1 RDRFERFR
9 QRCLHARR
17 RHGCPDS
24 ECSGDGFAPVARH
37 AARSH
42 RMSERI
48 RVLVVDDSAL
58 MRKLIPA
65 ILERDSSI
73 EVVGTAMD
81 GAFALRKIEELEPDV
96 VTLDLE
102 MPRMDGLEMLRLIM
116 RSAPLP
122 VILFSTHSKEG
133 GYATLKA
140 LALGAVDFLAK
151 PKDAAAGHLEEIADR
166 LIAKIKVAKH
176 AAKRKLPPVTVK
188 EELPKL
194 AKASHPALAPRR
206 VIAIGISTGGPNALQ
221 FMLSQIPSDFLSTIL
236 VVQHM
241 PEGFTEMFAKRLDEC
256 CPLEVHEARSGD
268 LLLAGRVLIC
278 PGNRHIMV
286 RRMPRGD
293 MAVLSDGPPVNG
305 HRPSADVLFHSVSQE
320 FGLTAVGVLMTGMG
334 DDGAEGLGAIKAAG
348 GMTIAQSEDTC
359 VVSGM
364 PHAAIIKGYANKII
378 PLEGVAAFLMSNYG
392 AERNPADK
400 LEKNDKYD
408 KNEKV
413 EGTPVSS
420 QRS

>member
-1 RDRFERFR
+1 L
-9 QRCLHARR
+9 Q
-17 RHGCPDS
+17 
-24 ECSGDGFAPVARH
+24 
-37 AARSH
+37 
-42 RMSERI
+42 
-48 RVLVVDDSAL
+48 
-58 MRKLIPA
+58 
-65 ILERDSSI
+65 
-73 EVVGTAMD
+73 
-81 GAFALRKIEELEPDV
+81 PDV
-96 VTLDLE
+96 VTLDLD
-102 MPRMDGLEMLRLIM
+102 MPRMDGMETLRLIM

-151 PKDAAAGHLEEIADR
+151 PKDAAAGHLDEIADQ
-166 LIAKIKVAKH
+166 LIAKIKVAKR
-176 AAKRKLPPVTVK
+176 AAGRKLPPAII
-188 EELPKL
+188 EDL
-194 AKASHPALAPRR
+194 PALKKGTRAAFPPRR

-221 FMLSQIPSDFLSTIL
+221 FVLSQIPADFLSTII

-256 CPLEVHEARSGD
+256 CALEVQEARSGD

-293 MAVLSDGPPVNG
+293 MVVLSDGPPVNG
-305 HRPSADVLFHSVSQE
+305 HRPSADVLFHSVAQE
-320 FGLTAVGVLMTGMG
+320 FALTTVGILMTGMG

-364 PHAAIIKGYANKII
+364 PRAAIVKGYANKII
-378 PLEGVAAFLMSNYG
+378 PLDGLASYLVSNYG
-392 AERNPADK
+392 AERSSSEK
-400 LEKNDKYD
+400 FEKNDKHE
-408 KNEKV
+408 KNER
-413 EGTPVSS
+413 TPVSS
-420 QRS
+420 SRT

>member
-1 RDRFERFR
+1 
-9 QRCLHARR
+9 
-17 RHGCPDS
+17 
-24 ECSGDGFAPVARH
+24 
-37 AARSH
+37 
-42 RMSERI
+42 MSERI

-65 ILERDSSI
+65 ILAREPSI

-81 GAFALRKIEELEPDV
+81 GAFALKKIEELRPDV

-102 MPRMDGLEMLRLIM
+102 MPRMDGIETLRLIM
-116 RSAPLP
+116 RRAPLP

-133 GYATLKA
+133 GYATFKA

-151 PKDAAAGHLEEIADR
+151 PKDAAAGRLDEIAGQ
-166 LIAKIKVAKH
+166 LIAKIKVAKR
-176 AAKRKLPPVTVK
+176 AAGRKLPPAVIVETAAPK
-188 EELPKL
+188 KGTRAALP
-194 AKASHPALAPRR
+194 PRR

-221 FMLSQIPSDFLSTIL
+221 FVLSQIPADFLSTIL
-236 VVQHM
+236 IVQHM

-256 CPLEVHEARSGD
+256 CALEVHEARSGD

-278 PGNRHIMV
+278 PGNRHMMV

-293 MAVLSDGPPVNG
+293 MVILSDGPPVNG
-305 HRPSADVLFHSVSQE
+305 HRPSADVLFHSVAQE
-320 FGLTAVGVLMTGMG
+320 FGLVAVGILMTGMG
-334 DDGAEGLGAIKAAG
+334 DDGAEGLGAVKAAG

-364 PHAAIIKGYANKII
+364 PRAAILKGYASKIV
-378 PLEGVAAFLMSNYG
+378 PLDGLAAYLISNYG
-392 AERNPADK
+392 AERGGADKSEK
-400 LEKNDKYD
+400 LEKHDKKNINE
-408 KNEKV
+408 KNEKF
-413 EGTPVSS
+413 EKNEKNERTSVSS

>member
-1 RDRFERFR
+1 
-9 QRCLHARR
+9 
-17 RHGCPDS
+17 
-24 ECSGDGFAPVARH
+24 
-37 AARSH
+37 
-42 RMSERI
+42 MTERI

-65 ILERDSSI
+65 ILARDSSI

-81 GAFALRKIEELEPDV
+81 GAFALKKIEELHPDV

-102 MPRMDGLEMLRLIM
+102 MPRMDGMETLRLIM
-116 RSAPLP
+116 GRAPLP

-140 LALGAVDFLAK
+140 LALGAVDFVTK
-151 PKDAAAGHLEEIADR
+151 PKNAAAGRLEEIADQ
-166 LIAKIKVAKH
+166 LIAKIKVAKR
-176 AAKRKLPPVTVK
+176 AAGRKLPPAIVAGD
-188 EELPKL
+188 LPTKKKGSRAPL
-194 AKASHPALAPRR
+194 PPRR

-221 FMLSQIPSDFLSTIL
+221 YLLSQIPADFQSTIL
-236 VVQHM
+236 IVQHM
-241 PEGFTEMFAKRLDEC
+241 PEGFTEMFAKRLDDC
-256 CPLEVHEARSGD
+256 CALEVHEARSGD

-278 PGNRHIMV
+278 PGNRHMMV

-305 HRPSADVLFHSVSQE
+305 HRPSADVLFHSVAQE
-320 FGLTAVGVLMTGMG
+320 FGLTAVGLLMTGMG

-364 PHAAIIKGYANKII
+364 PRAAILKGYANKII
-378 PLEGVAAFLMSNYG
+378 PLDGLATFLVSQYGADRG
-392 AERNPADK
+392 AERHATVQGAAAQSAAEK
-400 LEKNDKYD
+400 IEKNDK
-408 KNEKV
+408 NEKA
-413 EGTPVSS
+413 EKIPVSS

>member
-1 RDRFERFR
+1 
-9 QRCLHARR
+9 
-17 RHGCPDS
+17 
-24 ECSGDGFAPVARH
+24 
-37 AARSH
+37 
-42 RMSERI
+42 MSDRI

-65 ILERDSSI
+65 ILARDSTI

-81 GAFALRKIEELEPDV
+81 GAFALKKIEELQPDV

-102 MPRMDGLEMLRLIM
+102 MPRMDGMETLRLIM
-116 RSAPLP
+116 RRAPLP
-122 VILFSTHSKEG
+122 VVLFSTHSKEG
-133 GYATLKA
+133 GYATFKA

-151 PKDAAAGHLEEIADR
+151 PKDAAAGHLEEIADQ
-166 LIAKIKVAKH
+166 LIAKIKVAKR
-176 AAKRKLPPVTVK
+176 AGRKLPPAIVREDPVPAK
-188 EELPKL
+188 KGKRVPLP
-194 AKASHPALAPRR
+194 PRR

-221 FMLSQIPSDFLSTIL
+221 YVLSQVPEDFHSTIV

-256 CPLEVHEARSGD
+256 SALEVHEARSGD

-278 PGNRHIMV
+278 PGNRHMMV

-293 MAVLSDGPPVNG
+293 MAVLSDSAPVNG
-305 HRPSADVLFHSVSQE
+305 HRPSADVLFHSVAQE
-320 FGLTAVGVLMTGMG
+320 FGLTTVGILMTGMG

-364 PHAAIIKGYANKII
+364 PRAAILKGYANKII
-378 PLEGVAAFLMSNYG
+378 PLDGVAAFLMSNYG

-413 EGTPVSS
+413 ERTPVSS
-420 QRS
+420 QRT

>member
-1 RDRFERFR
+1 
-9 QRCLHARR
+9 
-17 RHGCPDS
+17 
-24 ECSGDGFAPVARH
+24 
-37 AARSH
+37 
-42 RMSERI
+42 MTERI

-65 ILERDSSI
+65 ILARDSSI

-81 GAFALRKIEELEPDV
+81 GAFALKKIEELQPDV

-102 MPRMDGLEMLRLIM
+102 MPRMDGMETLRLIM
-116 RSAPLP
+116 RRAPLP

-140 LALGAVDFLAK
+140 LALGAVDFVAK
-151 PKDAAAGHLEEIADR
+151 PKDAPAGRLEEIADQ
-166 LIAKIKVAKH
+166 LIAKIKVAKR
-176 AAKRKLPPVTVK
+176 ATGRRLPPAFVDDLPVK
-188 EELPKL
+188 KKGTHSPLP
-194 AKASHPALAPRR
+194 PRR

-221 FMLSQIPSDFLSTIL
+221 YVLTQIPADFQSTI
-236 VVQHM
+236 VIVQHM

-256 CPLEVHEARSGD
+256 CALEVHEARSGD
-268 LLLAGRVLIC
+268 LLIAGRVLIC
-278 PGNRHIMV
+278 PGNRHMMV

-305 HRPSADVLFHSVSQE
+305 HRPSADVLFHSVAQE

-334 DDGAEGLGAIKAAG
+334 DDGAEGLGAIKGAG

-364 PHAAIIKGYANKII
+364 PRAAILKGYANKII
-378 PLEGVAAFLMSNYG
+378 PLQGLATFLVNQYG
-392 AERNPADK
+392 AERHAAVQSAA
-400 LEKNDKYD
+400 EKIEKHD

-413 EGTPVSS
+413 EKIPVSS

>member
-1 RDRFERFR
+1 
-9 QRCLHARR
+9 
-17 RHGCPDS
+17 
-24 ECSGDGFAPVARH
+24 
-37 AARSH
+37 
-42 RMSERI
+42 MSDRI

-65 ILERDSSI
+65 ILAREPLI

-81 GAFALRKIEELEPDV
+81 GAFALKKIEELQPDV

-102 MPRMDGLEMLRLIM
+102 MPRMDGMETLRLIM
-116 RSAPLP
+116 RRAPLP

-151 PKDAAAGHLEEIADR
+151 PKDAAAGHLDEIADL
-166 LIAKIKVAKH
+166 LIAKIKVAKR
-176 AAKRKLPPVTVK
+176 AAGRKLPPAVI
-188 EELPKL
+188 EDAPAPK
-194 AKASHPALAPRR
+194 KGSRASFPPRR

-221 FMLSQIPSDFLSTIL
+221 FVLSQIPADFLSTII

-256 CPLEVHEARSGD
+256 CALEVQEARSGD
-268 LLLAGRVLIC
+268 LLLAGPVLIC

-293 MAVLSDGPPVNG
+293 MVVLSDGPPVNG
-305 HRPSADVLFHSVSQE
+305 HRPSADVLFHSVAQE
-320 FGLTAVGVLMTGMG
+320 FGLTTVGILMTGMG
-334 DDGAEGLGAIKAAG
+334 DDGSEGLGAIKAAG

-364 PHAAIIKGYANKII
+364 PRAAILKGYANKII
-378 PLEGVAAFLMSNYG
+378 PLDGVASYLVSNYG
-392 AERNPADK
+392 VERSSSDK
-400 LEKNDKYD
+400 FEKNDK
-408 KNEKV
+408 NER
-413 EGTPVSS
+413 TPVSS
-420 QRS
+420 SRS

>member
-1 RDRFERFR
+1 
-9 QRCLHARR
+9 
-17 RHGCPDS
+17 
-24 ECSGDGFAPVARH
+24 
-37 AARSH
+37 
-42 RMSERI
+42 MSERI

-65 ILERDSSI
+65 ILAREASI

-81 GAFALRKIEELEPDV
+81 GAFALKKIEELKPDV

-102 MPRMDGLEMLRLIM
+102 MPRMDGMETLRLIM
-116 RSAPLP
+116 QRAPLP

-133 GYATLKA
+133 GYATFKA
-140 LALGAVDFLAK
+140 LAIGAVDFLAK
-151 PKDAAAGHLEEIADR
+151 PKDAAAGRLDEIADR
-166 LIAKIKVAKH
+166 LIAKIKVAKR
-176 AAKRKLPPVTVK
+176 AAGRKLPPAVIQETCAPKKGVRAA
-188 EELPKL
+188 LP
-194 AKASHPALAPRR
+194 PRR
-206 VIAIGISTGGPNALQ
+206 VIAVGISTGGPNALQ
-221 FMLSQIPSDFLSTIL
+221 FVLSQIPADFQSAI
-236 VVQHM
+236 VIVQHM

-256 CPLEVHEARSGD
+256 CALEVHEARSGD

-286 RRMPRGD
+286 RNMPRGG
-293 MAVLSDGPPVNG
+293 MVVLSDGPPVNG
-305 HRPSADVLFHSVSQE
+305 HRPSADVLFHSVAQE

-364 PHAAIIKGYANKII
+364 PRAAILKGYASKII
-378 PLEGVAAFLMSNYG
+378 PLDGLGSHLVSNYG
-392 AERNPADK
+392 GERGATDKVEKNEK
-400 LEKNDKYD
+400 LEKNDK
-408 KNEKV
+408 NEKI
-413 EGTPVSS
+413 EKTSVSS